1 VKMDNLILGD
11 IYENIKCESFRDPEA
26 GRIRV
31 RPLEGQGLP
40 KNLVIE
46 CSSKKRKAHPEG
58 TKFITV
64 NVKVCKKTDGRIYLR
79 AKDQK
84 ILKI

>member
-1 VKMDNLILGD
+1 MTKLIVGNTV
-11 IYENIKCESFRDPEA
+11 ENIKCESFKDPEA

-40 KNLVIE
+40 TNLLIE
-46 CSSKKRKAHPEG
+46 CSSNERKAHPEG
-58 TKFITV
+58 TRFITES
-64 NVKVCKKTDGRIYLR
+64 VKICKKTDGRIYLR

-84 ILKI
+84 ITKI

>member
-1 VKMDNLILGD
+1 MPDLIIGN

-31 RPLEGQGLP
+31 RPLVGQGLS

-46 CSSKKRKAHPEG
+46 CSSSERKAHPVG
-58 TKFITV
+58 TRFITE

-84 ILKI
+84 IYILND